1 MLEEL
6 EEKRS
11 HFMEDFDEFL
21 NPPLDEQFCA
31 SSRAQS
37 ADM

>member
-31 SSRAQS
+31 SSQAQL